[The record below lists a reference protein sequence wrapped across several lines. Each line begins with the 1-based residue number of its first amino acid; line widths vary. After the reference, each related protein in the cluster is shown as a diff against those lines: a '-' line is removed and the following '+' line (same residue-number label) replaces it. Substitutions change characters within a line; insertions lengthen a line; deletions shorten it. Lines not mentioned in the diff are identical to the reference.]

1 MKKCCYKLINT
12 SNVKKHLK
20 GIQVRADAICEKSI
34 LNRTMHSLKR
44 SQCNRLN
51 VVSMSKIG
59 TVKKRL
65 KQINRV
71 DDDYDLSS

>member
-1 MKKCCYKLINT
+1 MRIKKHCYNLINT
-12 SNVKKHLK
+12 INVKKHLK
-20 GIQVRADAICEKSI
+20 EIQAEADTTCEKLI
-34 LNRTMHSLKR
+34 LNSLMHSLKR

-65 KQINRV
+65 K
-71 DDDYDLSS
+71 